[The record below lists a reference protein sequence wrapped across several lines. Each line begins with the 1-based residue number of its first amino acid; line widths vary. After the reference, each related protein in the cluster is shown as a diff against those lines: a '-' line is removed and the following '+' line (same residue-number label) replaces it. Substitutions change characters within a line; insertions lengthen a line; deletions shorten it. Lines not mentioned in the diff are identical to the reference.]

1 MACIPTRREDPINM
15 SEAKSRRTRAARD
28 LPDAPAALAA
38 RLSEERAED
47 IIDILNATRPKFAAT
62 ILEALPEALVVE
74 VLDQP
79 QLAHGAAIL
88 STLPPDRAGRLVD
101 LLSADRATAIVRE
114 MRVSVR
120 NDLLARVA
128 PETKAALD
136 RLLPYPEDCAGGIM
150 TTEFVGVPADWT
162 VGQVIDHV
170 RAIEHTRETVYTILV
185 VDPRTE
191 ILLQAIPLRR
201 LIAADPAAN
210 VLATAPS
217 RDPVTV
223 AADAPLDETVRL
235 ISKYNLLA
243 NTRHRDR
250 ATRDRD
256 CYGR

>member
-1 MACIPTRREDPINM
+1 M

-191 ILLQAIPLRR
+191 ISPSGNLT
-201 LIAADPAAN
+201 
-210 VLATAPS
+210 ATADRCRSSGQRARDRSVPRS
-217 RDPVTV
+217 RDGRDGC
-223 AADAPLDETVRL
+223 AARRDGAIDLEIQSAR
-235 ISKYNLLA
+235 Y
-243 NTRHRDR
+243 TRHRDR